1 VAFDRYSTEPRNFR
15 ALNRNQRILY
25 YCGLLVLLLIDAV
38 VAMHRLNCGPFAV
51 LKRLSLGF
59 GNRITARFA
68 NTVKGT
74 DEFSNVKAIL
84 TLEDGTVFEGISFG
98 AEKSINGEVVFSTG
112 MTGYTEALTDPSFR
126 GQVSSLSLSLSLS
139 LTYILSCPQT
149 DSRAHIPN
157 DRELRR
163 SLV

>member
-1 VAFDRYSTEPRNFR
+1 
-15 ALNRNQRILY
+15 
-25 YCGLLVLLLIDAV
+25 
-38 VAMHRLNCGPFAV
+38 MHRLNCGSFTA
-51 LKRLSLGF
+51 LKRLSLGA

-74 DEFSNVKAIL
+74 DEVSSVKAIL

-126 GQVSSLSLSLSLS
+126 GQVCSLTLALSLSFLSL
-139 LTYILSCPQT
+139 
-149 DSRAHIPN
+149 
-157 DRELRR
+157 
-163 SLV
+163 